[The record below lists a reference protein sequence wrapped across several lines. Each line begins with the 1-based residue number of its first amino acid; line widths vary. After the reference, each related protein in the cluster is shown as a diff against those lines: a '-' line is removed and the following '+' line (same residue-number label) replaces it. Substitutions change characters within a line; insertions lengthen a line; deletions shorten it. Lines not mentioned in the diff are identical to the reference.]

1 MKAYLLNWEWDHL
14 IDMTDDATLISY
26 SDSENLRF
34 VLTGISK
41 DPLPNILYLQAN
53 FNVIS
58 KKTDFPII
66 DVGFPV
72 LSKRMISILLKIKN
86 FSHRVIETVMIDDTY
101 FGQLFDEKGLLL
113 SNVPINKEYSALQI
127 LEYTNAFDYENSD
140 FKPLRSNPNMP
151 GVIKRL
157 ILRRPNNG
165 FPPIFK
171 IIEKSSDLFLSEE
184 PKDSLLENDIKGC
197 VFTPIDVNY

>member
-1 MKAYLLNWEWDHL
+1 MHYLLTIILLTLCLHAKTTDFSIV
-14 IDMTDDATLISY
+14 IDEPFNNALLGVTEDYDRSISAVGFIKTYKNNSSKSDAT
-26 SDSENLRF
+26 
-34 VLTGISK
+34 
-41 DPLPNILYLQAN
+41 
-53 FNVIS
+53 
-58 KKTDFPII
+58 
-66 DVGFPV
+66 
-72 LSKRMISILLKIKN
+72 
-86 FSHRVIETVMIDDTY
+86 
-101 FGQLFDEKGLLL
+101 
-113 SNVPINKEYSALQI
+113 
-127 LEYTNAFDYENSD
+127 YTNAFDYENSD

-184 PKDSLLENDIKGC
+184 AKDSLLENDIKGC